1 MIATAQESVE
11 DQTSATTW
19 TERRRGEVRT
29 GERVQLWERLSV
41 VALLGT
47 TALLYL
53 WNLSA
58 SGWANAFY
66 SAAVQAGTKSWT
78 AFFFGSFD
86 SSNFI
91 TVDKPPAALWIM
103 ELSARIFGVNSW
115 SILAP
120 EALEG
125 VAAVGLLYLTVRR
138 WFSPG
143 AALLAGAV
151 MALTPVAALMFR
163 FNNPDALLVLLM
175 VGAAYATTRSI
186 ENGSTR
192 WLLLAGALIGFGFL
206 TKMLQAFLI
215 VPPIAFVI
223 LLAAPGSF
231 RRRFWQVIAFGL
243 SIILSAGWWVAAVV
257 VTPAS
262 ARPYVGGSQDNSI
275 LNLIFGYNGFGR
287 ITGNESGSVGG
298 APGNGGGR
306 WGPTGLLRLFGSEM
320 GTQVSWLIPLALLSF
335 VAVLWFTWR
344 RPRTDR
350 VRAAALLWGGWLL
363 LTGVVFSL
371 AQGIIHPY
379 YTVAL
384 APAIGALVGIG
395 VMALWQRRDHWVA
408 RGLLAIGIAGTAA
421 WAYVLLDRSRNWY
434 PMLRVGVLAAGVGAA
449 ALLMTPIVL
458 RRQAA
463 TAIIALALLAALAGP
478 AAYAAETATTPHD
491 GAIPTA
497 GPATASGPGGRP
509 GRPGAN
515 FTRNGFGGNPPQG
528 FPGTGNANGGFPGTG
543 SSTGS
548 TGTNGGFPG
557 ASSTTGNNGT
567 TRGFSP
573 TGNNVFGGQNGGFGG
588 NSMGGLLDASTPDSA
603 LVILLQLGADNYTW
617 VAATVGANSAAG
629 VQLATDEPIMAIGGF
644 NGTDPTPTL
653 AEFEKYVSEGKIHYF
668 IASGGV
674 GGRFGGGSS
683 GTSSQI
689 SSWVE
694 QNFTSTTVGGATLYD
709 LTQPTSGS

>member
-1 MIATAQESVE
+1 MIATAQESIA
-11 DQTSATTW
+11 DQTGATMTW
-19 TERRRGEVRT
+19 SERRRTEVR
-29 GERVQLWERLSV
+29 EDEHVQLWERLSV
-41 VALLGT
+41 VGLLGT

-103 ELSARIFGVNSW
+103 ELSARIFGVSSW

-125 VAAVGLLYLTVRR
+125 VAAVGLLYLTIRR
-138 WFSPG
+138 WFSPA

-175 VGAAYATTRSI
+175 VGAAYAVTRSL
-186 ENGSTR
+186 ENGGTR

-206 TKMLQAFLI
+206 TKMLQAFLV
-215 VPPIAFVI
+215 VPPLALVYLIASPVS
-223 LLAAPGSF
+223 L
-231 RRRFWQVIAFGL
+231 RRRLGQLVAFGL
-243 SIILSAGWWVAAVV
+243 SIIVSAGWWVAAVSL
-257 VTPAS
+257 TPAS

-287 ITGNESGSVGG
+287 ITGDETGSVGG

-320 GTQVSWLIPLALLSF
+320 GTQVSWLLPLALLSF
-335 VAVLWFTWR
+335 TALLWFTWR
-344 RPRTDR
+344 KPRTDR

-384 APAIGALVGIG
+384 APAIGALAGIG
-395 VMALWQRRDHWVA
+395 VVALWQRRDHWIA
-408 RGLLAIGIAGTAA
+408 RGLLAIGIATTAI
-421 WAYVLLDRSRNWY
+421 WAYVLLDRSPNWY
-434 PMLRVGVLAAGVGAA
+434 PLLRVSVLAAGIGAA
-449 ALLMTPIVL
+449 VLLMTPLVL

-463 TAIIALALLAALAGP
+463 SAVIAIALIAALAGP
-478 AAYAAETATTPHD
+478 AAYAAETATTPHS

-497 GPATASGPGGRP
+497 GPATSTTGPGGRP
-509 GRPGAN
+509 GGPAPNG
-515 FTRNGFGGNPPQG
+515 TRTGFGGNGAPR
-528 FPGTGNANGGFPGTG
+528 FPGSNNANGGVPGAGTVG
-543 SSTGS
+543 RNSETPGGIPAA
-548 TGTNGGFPG
+548 GTNP
-557 ASSTTGNNGT
+557 
-567 TRGFSP
+567 
-573 TGNNVFGGQNGGFGG
+573 FGGQNGGFGG
-588 NSMGGLLDASTPDSA
+588 GNSNMGGLLDASTPNSA
-603 LVILLQLGADNYTW
+603 LVSLLKQDADSYTW
-617 VAATVGANSAAG
+617 VAAAVGANSAAG
-629 VQLATDEPIMAIGGF
+629 VQLAIDEPIMAIGGF

-653 AEFEKYVSEGKIHYF
+653 AEFQQYVSEGKIHYF
-668 IASGGV
+668 IGGGGV
-674 GGRFGGGSS
+674 GGGFRGGSD
-683 GTSSQI
+683 GTSGQI
-689 SSWVE
+689 SNWVQ
-694 QNFTSTTVGGATLYD
+694 QNYTATTVGGITVYD
-709 LTQPTSGS
+709 LTQPVSGS